1 MKRNAFLVLAILTAA
16 GLSAGRAEAASA
28 VAVDD
33 RGYLMTSQGQ
43 PTKEIAIYNALT
55 SARQRY
61 GPSVR
66 ILASSAVSGYCAI
79 AVASK
84 GTGSV
89 TGIALGRRSQAE
101 ADSLAIGQCIKGRG
115 ADPKVIRRWHG

>member
-1 MKRNAFLVLAILTAA
+1 M
-16 GLSAGRAEAASA
+16 
-28 VAVDD
+28 
-33 RGYLMTSQGQ
+33 
-43 PTKEIAIYNALT
+43 PTKEIAINHALT

-79 AVASK
+79 AVAWK

-101 ADSLAIGQCIKGRG
+101 ADRLAIGECLKAAGF
-115 ADPKVIRRWHG
+115 DPKVIKRWHG